1 MWTFIFFQ
9 CGRKRKKKCQNN
21 KKEIYNDILSHK
33 RQIIQSSRDRDRMV
47 IGLISTDVNSAL

>member
-1 MWTFIFFQ
+1 MDIHFFSVWQ
-9 CGRKRKKKCQNN
+9 KKKKKCQNN

-47 IGLISTDVNSAL
+47 IGLISTDANSAL